1 MLSFVSSPQYSGQT
15 HCAHSKIVFG
25 SFKLV
30 LSTVVP
36 LSMQDESPNSS
47 KLIKDGSFKL
57 MLFTVVPSSMQDAN
71 ANSRKSIRDGTQV
84 SHHRLANIALG
95 GLHLFVVTMVAPTLR
110 ASQPLLP

>member
-1 MLSFVSSPQYSGQT
+1 MRLADGPFQYCGHT
-15 HCAHSKIVFG
+15 HCALSKIVFG

-30 LSTVVP
+30 PST
-36 LSMQDESPNSS
+36 
-47 KLIKDGSFKL
+47 I
-57 MLFTVVPSSMQDAN
+57 VPSSMQDESA
-71 ANSRKSIRDGTQV
+71 KSSKLIRDGMQV